1 MIFFHTNLRYICKRF
16 GVTQESLAVQMKK
29 TQTTIGNWQS
39 GKSQPSLEELV
50 ILSSYFSVDLTTL
63 IAIDIEKNNLLKEEN
78 IKNFNA
84 KKKMRLNARDYV
96 IKGVAPNSYDYHMP
110 ESQVSDEDKTTNWVV
125 LNELRNLSQK
135 IDYVK
140 VSIEKIVRRK
150 ESR

>member
-16 GVTQESLAVQMKK
+16 GVTQESLAVHMKK

-39 GKSQPSLEELV
+39 GKSQPSLEELL

-63 IAIDIEKNNLLKEEN
+63 IAIDIGKNNLIKEEN
-78 IKNFNA
+78 IKNFNT
-84 KKKMRLNARDYV
+84 KRQLRLNVRDSV
-96 IKGVAPNSYDYHMP
+96 IKGATSNSYDYHIP

-140 VSIEKIVRRK
+140 ASIEKIARRK
-150 ESR
+150 EGK

>member
-1 MIFFHTNLRYICKRF
+1 MIYWCMLAYIMAALVWWF
-16 GVTQESLAVQMKK
+16 IAL
-29 TQTTIGNWQS
+29 
-39 GKSQPSLEELV
+39 SQQNKELV
-50 ILSSYFSVDLTTL
+50 SIRISELNTSDIQYDQKYK
-63 IAIDIEKNNLLKEEN
+63 AIIKEEN

-84 KKKMRLNARDYV
+84 KRKMRLNARDYV
-96 IKGVAPNSYDYHMP
+96 IKGVVPNSYDYHMP

-150 ESR
+150 EGR